1 MPAILSPIRTKE
13 DILFEDSLRP
23 RTFDEFVGQE
33 TVKANLRVFIE
44 AAKKRGEH
52 LDHVLL
58 YGPPGLG
65 KTSLAYIIAKE
76 MGVNIKPTAGPVIER
91 TGDLSAILTNM
102 QSKEVLFIDEIHRLQ
117 PSVEEI
123 LYSAMEDFCLDIVI
137 GQGPGAR
144 SHKLK
149 IKRFTL
155 IGATTRAG
163 RITAPLRGRFG
174 IIHRLDYY
182 KDDDLKQVIHRSA
195 KILKVKIDDEGA
207 GEIAL
212 RSRGTPRVA
221 NRLLRRV
228 RDYVDVKGDGVITAK
243 EARKALDMMEV
254 DSLGLDD
261 VDRKI
266 LSTIIENFGGGP
278 VGIATIAAAIDEEK
292 ETIESIYEPFLMRI
306 GFLDRTIRGRVITPR
321 AYTHLGYEFER
332 SRAHAAGGAR
342 GKKAPAGQKK
352 LFRD

>member
-13 DILFEDSLRP
+13 DVLFEDSLRP

-33 TVKANLRVFIE
+33 KVKSNLRVFIE
-44 AAKKRGEH
+44 AAKKRDEH

-65 KTSLAYIIAKE
+65 KTSLAYLIAKE
-76 MGVNIKPTAGPVIER
+76 MGVGIKPTAGPVIER

-102 QSKEVLFIDEIHRLQ
+102 QTKEVLFIDEIHRLQ

-123 LYSAMEDFCLDIVI
+123 LYSAMEDFSLDIVI

-149 IKRFTL
+149 IKKFTL

-182 KDDDLKQVIHRSA
+182 KDEDLKKVIQRSA
-195 KILKVKIDDEGA
+195 RILKVKVDDEGA
-207 GEIAL
+207 AEIAL

-243 EARKALDMMEV
+243 QAQRALDMMEV
-254 DSLGLDD
+254 DALGLDD

-278 VGIATIAAAIDEEK
+278 VGIGTIAAAIDEEK
-292 ETIESIYEPFLMRI
+292 DTIESIYEPFLMRI
-306 GFLDRTIRGRVITPR
+306 GFLDRTTRGRVITPR
-321 AYTHLGYEFER
+321 AYAHLGYEY
-332 SRAHAAGGAR
+332 AAAGTRA
-342 GKKAPAGQKK
+342 KIKSSGQKK
-352 LFRD
+352 LFKD

>member
-13 DILFEDSLRP
+13 DVLFEDSLRP

-33 TVKANLRVFIE
+33 KVKSNLKVFIE
-44 AAKKRGEH
+44 AAKKRAEH

-65 KTSLAYIIAKE
+65 KTSLAYLIAKE
-76 MGVNIKPTAGPVIER
+76 MGVGMKPTAGPVIER

-123 LYSAMEDFCLDIVI
+123 LYSAMEDFSLDILI

-144 SHKLK
+144 SHKLQ
-149 IKRFTL
+149 IKKFTL

-182 KDDDLKQVIHRSA
+182 KDEDLKKVIQRSA
-195 KILKVKIDDEGA
+195 RILKVKVDEDGA

-228 RDYVDVKGDGVITAK
+228 RDYVDVKGDGVITAR
-243 EARKALDMMEV
+243 EAQRALDMMEV
-254 DSLGLDD
+254 DALGLDD

-278 VGIATIAAAIDEEK
+278 VGIGTIAAAIDEEK
-292 ETIESIYEPFLMRI
+292 DTIESIYEPFLMRI

-321 AYTHLGYEFER
+321 AYAHLGYEYAAAG
-332 SRAHAAGGAR
+332 SRAH
-342 GKKAPAGQKK
+342 GKGRAPGQKK
-352 LFRD
+352 LFKD

>member
-13 DILFEDSLRP
+13 DILFADSLRP

-33 TVKANLRVFIE
+33 KVKANLRVFIE
-44 AAKKRGEH
+44 AARKRDEH

-65 KTSLAYIIAKE
+65 KTSLAYLIAKE
-76 MGVNIKPTAGPVIER
+76 MGVGIKPTAGPVIER

-102 QSKEVLFIDEIHRLQ
+102 QTKEVLFIDEIHRLQ

-123 LYSAMEDFCLDIVI
+123 LYSAMEDFSLDIVI

-149 IKRFTL
+149 IKKFTL

-182 KDDDLKQVIHRSA
+182 RDEDLKKVIQRSA
-195 KILKVKIDDEGA
+195 KILKVKVDDAGA

-228 RDYVDVKGDGVITAK
+228 RDYVDVKGDGAITAR
-243 EARKALDMMEV
+243 EAQRALDMMEV
-254 DSLGLDD
+254 DALGLDD

-278 VGIATIAAAIDEEK
+278 VGIGTIAAAIDEEK
-292 ETIESIYEPFLMRI
+292 DTIESIYEPFLMRI
-306 GFLDRTIRGRVITPR
+306 GFLDRTIRGRVITPK
-321 AYTHLGYEFER
+321 AYAHLGYGYREPG
-332 SRAHAAGGAR
+332 SR
-342 GKKAPAGQKK
+342 GKAGTAGQKK
-352 LFRD
+352 LFKD

>member
-1 MPAILSPIRTKE
+1 MPAILSPVRTRE
-13 DILFEDSLRP
+13 DVLFEDSLRP
-23 RTFDEFVGQE
+23 QTFDEFVGQE
-33 TVKANLRVFIE
+33 KVKANLRVFIE
-44 AAKKRGEH
+44 AARKRGEH

-65 KTSLAYIIAKE
+65 KTSLAYLIAKE
-76 MGVNIKPTAGPVIER
+76 MGVGIKPTAGPVIER

-102 QSKEVLFIDEIHRLQ
+102 QTKEVLFIDEIHRLQ

-123 LYSAMEDFCLDIVI
+123 MYSAMEDFSLDIVI

-149 IKRFTL
+149 IKKFTL

-182 KDDDLKQVIHRSA
+182 KDEDLKKVIQRSA
-195 KILKVKIDDEGA
+195 RILKVKVDDAGA

-243 EARKALDMMEV
+243 EAQRALDMMEV
-254 DSLGLDD
+254 DALGLDD

-266 LSTIIENFGGGP
+266 LSTIVENFGGGP
-278 VGIATIAAAIDEEK
+278 VGIGTIAAAIDEEK
-292 ETIESIYEPFLMRI
+292 DTIESIYEPFLMRI
-306 GFLDRTIRGRVITPR
+306 GFLDRTIRGRVVTPR
-321 AYTHLGYEFER
+321 AYAHLGYD
-332 SRAHAAGGAR
+332 HAAARAR
-342 GKKAPAGQKK
+342 GKGKAPGQKK
-352 LFRD
+352 LFKD

>member
-13 DILFEDSLRP
+13 DVLFEDSLRP

-33 TVKANLRVFIE
+33 KVKSNLKVFIE

-65 KTSLAYIIAKE
+65 KTSLAYLIAKE
-76 MGVNIKPTAGPVIER
+76 MGVGMKPTAGPVIER

-102 QSKEVLFIDEIHRLQ
+102 QTKEVLFIDEIHRLQ

-123 LYSAMEDFCLDIVI
+123 LYSAMEDFSLDILI

-144 SHKLK
+144 SHKLQ
-149 IKRFTL
+149 IKKFTL

-182 KDDDLKQVIHRSA
+182 KDEDLKKVILRSA
-195 KILKVKIDDEGA
+195 KILKVKVDDDGA

-228 RDYVDVKGDGVITAK
+228 RDYVDVKGNGVITAK
-243 EARKALDMMEV
+243 EAQRALDMMEV
-254 DSLGLDD
+254 DALGLDD

-266 LSTIIENFGGGP
+266 LSTIIDNFGGGP
-278 VGIATIAAAIDEEK
+278 VGIGTIAAAIDEEK
-292 ETIESIYEPFLMRI
+292 DTIESIYEPFLMRI
-306 GFLDRTIRGRVITPR
+306 GFLDRTTRGRVITPR
-321 AYTHLGYEFER
+321 AYAHLGYEYAAPR
-332 SRAHAAGGAR
+332 SRAKTRAS
-342 GKKAPAGQKK
+342 GQKK
-352 LFRD
+352 LFKD

>member
-1 MPAILSPIRTKE
+1 MPAILSPIRTRE
-13 DILFEDSLRP
+13 DVLFEDSLRP

-33 TVKANLRVFIE
+33 KVKSNLKVFIE
-44 AAKKRGEH
+44 AARKRDEQ

-65 KTSLAYIIAKE
+65 KTSLAYLIAKE
-76 MGVNIKPTAGPVIER
+76 MGVGMKPTAGPVIER

-102 QSKEVLFIDEIHRLQ
+102 QTKEVLFIDEIHRLQ

-123 LYSAMEDFCLDIVI
+123 LYSAMEDFSLDILI

-149 IKRFTL
+149 IRKFTL

-163 RITAPLRGRFG
+163 RITAPLRSRFG

-182 KDDDLKQVIHRSA
+182 KDEDLKKVIQRSA
-195 KILKVKIDDEGA
+195 KILKVKVDNEGA

-243 EARKALDMMEV
+243 EAQRALDMMEV
-254 DSLGLDD
+254 DVLGLDD

-266 LSTIIENFGGGP
+266 LSTIIDNFGGGP
-278 VGIATIAAAIDEEK
+278 VGIGTIAAAIDEEK
-292 ETIESIYEPFLMRI
+292 DTIESIYEPFLMRI
-306 GFLDRTIRGRVITPR
+306 GFLDRTTRGRVITPR
-321 AYTHLGYEFER
+321 AYAHLGYEY
-332 SRAHAAGGAR
+332 AAAGSR
-342 GKKAPAGQKK
+342 TKTRTSGQKK
-352 LFRD
+352 LFKD

>member
-13 DILFEDSLRP
+13 DVLFEDSLRP

-33 TVKANLRVFIE
+33 KVKSNLKVFIE
-44 AAKKRGEH
+44 AARKRGEH

-65 KTSLAYIIAKE
+65 KTSLAYLIAKE
-76 MGVNIKPTAGPVIER
+76 MGVGMKPTAGPVIER

-102 QSKEVLFIDEIHRLQ
+102 QAKEVLFIDEIHRLQ

-123 LYSAMEDFCLDIVI
+123 LYSAMEDFSLDILI

-144 SHKLK
+144 SHKLQLK
-149 IKRFTL
+149 KFTL

-182 KDDDLKQVIHRSA
+182 KDEDLKKVIQRSA
-195 KILKVKIDDEGA
+195 RILKVKVDEEGA

-228 RDYVDVKGDGVITAK
+228 RDYVDVKGGGVITAQ
-243 EARKALDMMEV
+243 EAQRALDMMEV
-254 DSLGLDD
+254 DALGLDD

-278 VGIATIAAAIDEEK
+278 VGIGTIAAAIDEEK
-292 ETIESIYEPFLMRI
+292 DTIESIYEPFLMRI

-321 AYTHLGYEFER
+321 AYAHLGYECAAAG
-332 SRAHAAGGAR
+332 SRAKTRAS
-342 GKKAPAGQKK
+342 GQKK
-352 LFRD
+352 LFKD

>member
-13 DILFEDSLRP
+13 DVLFEDSLRP

-33 TVKANLRVFIE
+33 KVKSNLKVFIE

-65 KTSLAYIIAKE
+65 KTSLAYLIAKE
-76 MGVNIKPTAGPVIER
+76 MGVGMKPTAGPVIER

-102 QSKEVLFIDEIHRLQ
+102 QTKEVLFIDEIHRLQ

-123 LYSAMEDFCLDIVI
+123 LYSAMEDFSLDILI

-144 SHKLK
+144 SHKLQ
-149 IKRFTL
+149 IKKFTL

-182 KDDDLKQVIHRSA
+182 KDEDLKKVILRSA
-195 KILKVKIDDEGA
+195 KILKVKVDDDGA

-243 EARKALDMMEV
+243 EAQRALDMMEV
-254 DSLGLDD
+254 DALGLDD

-278 VGIATIAAAIDEEK
+278 VGIGTIAAAIDEEK
-292 ETIESIYEPFLMRI
+292 DTIESIYEPFLMRI

-321 AYTHLGYEFER
+321 AYAHLGYEYAAAG
-332 SRAHAAGGAR
+332 SRAKTRAS
-342 GKKAPAGQKK
+342 GQKK
-352 LFRD
+352 LFKD

>member
-1 MPAILSPIRTKE
+1 MTAILTPVRTKE
-13 DILFEDSLRP
+13 DLQFEDSLRP
-23 RTFDEFVGQE
+23 RTFEEFVGQE
-33 TVKANLRVFIE
+33 TVKTNLRIFIE
-44 AAKKRGEH
+44 AAKKREEQ

-65 KTSLAYIIAKE
+65 KTSLAYLIAKE
-76 MGVNIKPTAGPVIER
+76 LGVGIKPTAGPVVER

-102 QSKEVLFIDEIHRLQ
+102 QKKEILFIDEIHRLH
-117 PSVEEI
+117 PSVEEL
-123 LYSAMEDFCLDIVI
+123 LYSAMEDYSLDIII
-137 GQGPGAR
+137 GQGPSAR
-144 SHKLK
+144 SHKLQLRK
-149 IKRFTL
+149 FTL

-182 KDDDLKQVIHRSA
+182 KDEDLKKVIQRSA
-195 KILKVKIDDEGA
+195 KILKVKVDDAGA

-243 EARKALDMMEV
+243 EAQRALDMMEV
-254 DSLGLDD
+254 DALGLDD

-278 VGIATIAAAIDEEK
+278 VGIGTIAAAIDEEK
-292 ETIESIYEPFLMRI
+292 DTIESIYEPFLMRI

-321 AYTHLGYEFER
+321 AYAHLGFEYGPA
-332 SRAHAAGGAR
+332 RAH
-342 GKKAPAGQKK
+342 GKGRAPGQKK
-352 LFRD
+352 LFKD

>member
-13 DILFEDSLRP
+13 DVLFEDSLRP

-33 TVKANLRVFIE
+33 KVKSNLKVFIE
-44 AAKKRGEH
+44 AAKKRDEH

-65 KTSLAYIIAKE
+65 KTSLAYLIAKE
-76 MGVNIKPTAGPVIER
+76 MGVGIKPTAGPVIER

-102 QSKEVLFIDEIHRLQ
+102 QTKEVLFIDEIHRLQ

-123 LYSAMEDFCLDIVI
+123 LYSAMEDFSLDILI

-149 IKRFTL
+149 IKKFTL

-163 RITAPLRGRFG
+163 RITAPLRSRFG

-182 KDDDLKQVIHRSA
+182 KDEDLKKVIQRSA
-195 KILKVKIDDEGA
+195 KILKVKVDDEGA

-243 EARKALDMMEV
+243 EAQMA
-254 DSLGLDD
+254 
-261 VDRKI
+261 
-266 LSTIIENFGGGP
+266 
-278 VGIATIAAAIDEEK
+278 
-292 ETIESIYEPFLMRI
+292 
-306 GFLDRTIRGRVITPR
+306 
-321 AYTHLGYEFER
+321 
-332 SRAHAAGGAR
+332 
-342 GKKAPAGQKK
+342 
-352 LFRD
+352 

>member
-1 MPAILSPIRTKE
+1 MPAILSPVRTKE

-44 AAKKRGEH
+44 AARKRGEH

-65 KTSLAYIIAKE
+65 KTSLAYLIAKE
-76 MGVNIKPTAGPVIER
+76 MGVAIKPTAGPVIER

-102 QSKEVLFIDEIHRLQ
+102 QTKEVLFIDEIHRLQ

-123 LYSAMEDFCLDIVI
+123 LYSAMEDFSLDIVI

-149 IKRFTL
+149 IRKFTL

-182 KDDDLKQVIHRSA
+182 KDEDLQKVIQRSA
-195 KILKVKIDDEGA
+195 KILKVKIDDPGA
-207 GEIAL
+207 AEIAL

-228 RDYVDVKGDGVITAK
+228 RDYVDVKGDGVITAR
-243 EARKALDMMEV
+243 EAQRALDMMEV

-278 VGIATIAAAIDEEK
+278 VGIGTIAAAIDEEK
-292 ETIESIYEPFLMRI
+292 DTIESIYEPFLMRI
-306 GFLDRTIRGRVITPR
+306 GFLDRTNRGRVITPR
-321 AYTHLGYEFER
+321 AYAHLGYGLSEPR
-332 SRAHAAGGAR
+332 SR
-342 GKKAPAGQKK
+342 GKGKPAGQKK
-352 LFRD
+352 LFGD

>member
-1 MPAILSPIRTKE
+1 MPAILTPVRTRE
-13 DILFEDSLRP
+13 DVLFEDSLRP
-23 RTFDEFVGQE
+23 RSFDEFVGQE
-33 TVKANLRVFIE
+33 TVKANLKVFIE
-44 AAKKRGEH
+44 AARKRAEH

-65 KTSLAYIIAKE
+65 KTSLAYLIARE
-76 MGVNIKPTAGPVIER
+76 LGVGMKPTSGPVIER
-91 TGDLSAILTNM
+91 AGDLSAILTNL
-102 QSKEVLFIDEIHRLQ
+102 QEKEVLFIDEIHRLH

-123 LYSAMEDFCLDIVI
+123 LYSAMEDFSLDIVI
-137 GQGPGAR
+137 GQGPSAR

-149 IKRFTL
+149 IRKFTL

-182 KDDDLKQVIHRSA
+182 RDEDLQEVIKRSA
-195 KILKVKIDDEGA
+195 GLLKVRIDDEGA
-207 GEIAL
+207 RAVAA

-228 RDYVDVKGDGVITAK
+228 RDFVDVHGDGAITGA
-243 EARKALDMMEV
+243 EARAALDRMEV
-254 DSLGLDD
+254 DAVGLDD

-278 VGIATIAAAIDEEK
+278 VGISTIAAAIDEEK
-292 ETIESIYEPFLMRI
+292 DTIESIYEPFLMRI
-306 GFLDRTIRGRVITPR
+306 GFLDRTIRGRCVTPK
-321 AYTHLGYEFER
+321 AYRHLGYPEEDPR
-332 SRAHAAGGAR
+332 KRGTRAGS
-342 GKKAPAGQKK
+342 QKK
-352 LFRD
+352 LF

>member
-1 MPAILSPIRTKE
+1 MTKNSAPIEAVLNPVRTKE
-13 DILFEDSLRP
+13 DLLFEDNLRP
-23 RTFDEFVGQE
+23 RSFEEFIGQE
-33 TVKANLRVFIE
+33 NIKANLKIFIE
-44 AAKKRGEH
+44 AARKRDEH

-65 KTSLAYIIAKE
+65 KTSLAYLIAKE
-76 MGVNIKPTAGPVIER
+76 MGVGIKPTSGPVIER
-91 TGDLSAILTNM
+91 AGDLSAILTNL
-102 QSKEVLFIDEIHRLQ
+102 QPKEVLFIDEIHRLH

-123 LYSAMEDFCLDIVI
+123 LYSAMEDFNLDIMI

-144 SHKLK
+144 SHKLRLK
-149 IKRFTL
+149 KFCL

-182 KDDDLKQVIHRSA
+182 GDEDLKTIIRRSA
-195 KILKVKIDDEGA
+195 SLLDVDIDHDGA
-207 GEIAL
+207 LQVAR

-228 RDYVDVKGDGVITAK
+228 RDSAEVIADGRITTA
-243 EARKALDMMEV
+243 EADQALDMMEV

-266 LSTIIENFGGGP
+266 LGTIIENFAWGP
-278 VGIATIAAAIDEEK
+278 VGINTIAAAIDEEK
-292 ETIESIYEPFLMRI
+292 DTIESIYEPFLMRI
-306 GFLDRTIRGRVITPR
+306 GFLERTTRGRRVTPR
-321 AYTHLGYEFER
+321 AYAHLGY
-332 SRAHAAGGAR
+332 AAPGSPNEPQGD
-342 GKKAPAGQKK
+342 
-352 LFRD
+352 LFPKS

>member
-33 TVKANLRVFIE
+33 KVKANLKVFIE
-44 AAKKRGEH
+44 AAKKRDEH

-65 KTSLAYIIAKE
+65 KTSLAYLIAKE
-76 MGVNIKPTAGPVIER
+76 MGVGIKPTAGPVIER

-102 QSKEVLFIDEIHRLQ
+102 QTKEVLFIDEIHRLQ

-123 LYSAMEDFCLDIVI
+123 LYSAMEDFSLDIVI

-149 IKRFTL
+149 IKKFTL

-182 KDDDLKQVIHRSA
+182 QDEDLKKVIQRSA
-195 KILKVKIDDEGA
+195 RILKVKVDDAGA

-243 EARKALDMMEV
+243 EAQRALDMMEV
-254 DSLGLDD
+254 DALGLDD

-278 VGIATIAAAIDEEK
+278 VGIGTIAAAIDEEK
-292 ETIESIYEPFLMRI
+292 DTIESIYEPFLMRI

-321 AYTHLGYEFER
+321 AYAHLGYEYHEPG
-332 SRAHAAGGAR
+332 HR
-342 GKKAPAGQKK
+342 GKAKPDVQKK
-352 LFRD
+352 LFKD

>member
-13 DILFEDSLRP
+13 DVLFEDSLRP
-23 RTFDEFVGQE
+23 RTFEEFVGQE
-33 TVKANLRVFIE
+33 KVKSNLKVFIE

-65 KTSLAYIIAKE
+65 KTSLAYLIAKE
-76 MGVNIKPTAGPVIER
+76 MGVGMKPTAGPVIER

-102 QSKEVLFIDEIHRLQ
+102 QTKEVLFIDEIHRLQ

-123 LYSAMEDFCLDIVI
+123 LYSAMEDFSLDILI

-144 SHKLK
+144 SHKLQ
-149 IKRFTL
+149 IKKFTL

-182 KDDDLKQVIHRSA
+182 KDEDLKKVIQRSA
-195 KILKVKIDDEGA
+195 RILKVKVDEDGA
-207 GEIAL
+207 SEIAL

-228 RDYVDVKGDGVITAK
+228 RDYVDVKGGGVITAS
-243 EARKALDMMEV
+243 EARRALDMMEV

-278 VGIATIAAAIDEEK
+278 VGVGTIAAAIDEEK
-292 ETIESIYEPFLMRI
+292 DTIECIYEPFLMRV

-321 AYTHLGYEFER
+321 AYAHLGYEYGG
-332 SRAHAAGGAR
+332 AGPRAR
-342 GKKAPAGQKK
+342 GKGKAPGQKK
-352 LFRD
+352 LFKD

>member
-1 MPAILSPIRTKE
+1 MPAILTPVRTKE
-13 DILFEDSLRP
+13 DLLFEDSLRP
-23 RTFDEFVGQE
+23 RSFAEFIGQE
-33 TVKANLRVFIE
+33 TIKSNLKVFID
-44 AAKKRGEH
+44 AAMKRGEH

-65 KTSLAYIIAKE
+65 KTSLAYLIAKE
-76 MGVNIKPTAGPVIER
+76 LGVGIKPTSGPVIER
-91 TGDLSAILTNM
+91 TGDLSAILSNL
-102 QSKEVLFIDEIHRLQ
+102 QEKEVLFIDEIHRLH

-123 LYSAMEDFCLDIVI
+123 LYSAMEDFRLDIIV

-144 SHKLK
+144 SHKLR
-149 IKRFTL
+149 IKKFTL

-182 KDDDLKQVIHRSA
+182 RDEDIEEVILRSSS
-195 KILKVKIDDEGA
+195 ILKVRVDEGGA
-207 GEIAL
+207 REIAL

-228 RDYVDVKGDGVITAK
+228 RDYADVKGDGVITAGS
-243 EARKALDMMEV
+243 ARRALDMMEV
-254 DSLGLDD
+254 DSAGLDD

-278 VGIATIAAAIDEEK
+278 VGIGTIAAAIDEEK
-292 ETIESIYEPFLMRI
+292 DTIESIYEPFLMRI
-306 GFLDRTIRGRVITPR
+306 GFLERTIRGRKITPR
-321 AYTHLGYEFER
+321 AYGHLGYP
-332 SRAHAAGGAR
+332 HAEGPKRPRHGQS
-342 GKKAPAGQKK
+342 QKK
-352 LFRD
+352 LFKD

>member
-13 DILFEDSLRP
+13 DVLFEDSLRP

-33 TVKANLRVFIE
+33 KVKSNLKIFIE
-44 AAKKRGEH
+44 AAKKRDEQ

-65 KTSLAYIIAKE
+65 KTSLAYLIAKE
-76 MGVNIKPTAGPVIER
+76 MGVGIKPTAGPVIER

-102 QSKEVLFIDEIHRLQ
+102 QTKEVLFIDEIHRLQ

-123 LYSAMEDFCLDIVI
+123 LYSAMEDFSLDIVI

-149 IKRFTL
+149 IKKFTL

-182 KDDDLKQVIHRSA
+182 KDEDLKKVIQRSA
-195 KILKVKIDDEGA
+195 KILKVKVDDAGA

-228 RDYVDVKGDGVITAK
+228 RDYVDVKGDGTITAK
-243 EARKALDMMEV
+243 ESQRALDMMEV
-254 DSLGLDD
+254 DALGLDD

-278 VGIATIAAAIDEEK
+278 VGIGTIAAAIDEEK
-292 ETIESIYEPFLMRI
+292 DTIESIYEPFLMRI
-306 GFLDRTIRGRVITPR
+306 GFLDRTIRGRVITPK
-321 AYTHLGYEFER
+321 AYAHLGYAYREPG
-332 SRAHAAGGAR
+332 SR
-342 GKKAPAGQKK
+342 GKARPSGQKK
-352 LFRD
+352 LFKD

>member
-1 MPAILSPIRTKE
+1 MPAILSPVRTKE
-13 DILFEDSLRP
+13 DVLFEDSLRP

-33 TVKANLRVFIE
+33 KVKANLRIFIE
-44 AAKKRGEH
+44 AARKRDEQ

-65 KTSLAYIIAKE
+65 KTSLAYLIAKE
-76 MGVNIKPTAGPVIER
+76 MGVGIKPTAGPVIER

-102 QSKEVLFIDEIHRLQ
+102 QTKEVLFIDEIHRLQ

-123 LYSAMEDFCLDIVI
+123 LYSAMEDFSLDIVI

-182 KDDDLKQVIHRSA
+182 KDEDLKKVIQRSA
-195 KILKVKIDDEGA
+195 GILKVKVDDAGA

-243 EARKALDMMEV
+243 EAQRALDMMEV

-278 VGIATIAAAIDEEK
+278 VGVGTIAAAIDEEK
-292 ETIESIYEPFLMRI
+292 DTIESIYEPFLMRI
-306 GFLDRTIRGRVITPR
+306 GFLDRTIRGRVITPK
-321 AYTHLGYEFER
+321 AYAHLGYDAR
-332 SRAHAAGGAR
+332 AAGGR
-342 GKKAPAGQKK
+342 GKARASGQNK
-352 LFRD
+352 LFKD

>member
-13 DILFEDSLRP
+13 DVLFEDSLRP

-33 TVKANLRVFIE
+33 KVKSNLKVFIE
-44 AAKKRGEH
+44 AAKKRDEH

-65 KTSLAYIIAKE
+65 KTSLAYLIAKE
-76 MGVNIKPTAGPVIER
+76 MGVGIKPTAGPVIER

-102 QSKEVLFIDEIHRLQ
+102 QTKEILFIDEIHRLQ

-123 LYSAMEDFCLDIVI
+123 LYSAMEDFSLDILI

-149 IKRFTL
+149 IKKFTL

-163 RITAPLRGRFG
+163 RITAPLRSRFG

-182 KDDDLKQVIHRSA
+182 KDEDLKKVILRSA
-195 KILKVKIDDEGA
+195 KILKVKVDEEGA

-228 RDYVDVKGDGVITAK
+228 RDYVDVKGNGVITAK
-243 EARKALDMMEV
+243 EAQRALDMMEV
-254 DSLGLDD
+254 DALGLDD

-266 LSTIIENFGGGP
+266 LSTIIDNFGGGP
-278 VGIATIAAAIDEEK
+278 VGIGTIAAAIDEEK
-292 ETIESIYEPFLMRI
+292 DTIESIYEPFLMRI
-306 GFLDRTIRGRVITPR
+306 GFLDRTTRGRVITPR
-321 AYTHLGYEFER
+321 AYAHLGYEY
-332 SRAHAAGGAR
+332 AAAGSRVKTRAS
-342 GKKAPAGQKK
+342 GQKK
-352 LFRD
+352 LFKD

>member
-13 DILFEDSLRP
+13 DVLFEDSLRP
-23 RTFDEFVGQE
+23 KTFDEFVGQDK
-33 TVKANLRVFIE
+33 VKANLRIFIE
-44 AAKKRGEH
+44 AARKRDEH

-65 KTSLAYIIAKE
+65 KTSLAYLIAKE
-76 MGVNIKPTAGPVIER
+76 MGVGIKPTSGPVIER
-91 TGDLSAILTNM
+91 AGDLSAILTNM
-102 QSKEVLFIDEIHRLQ
+102 QTKEVLFIDEIHRLQ
-117 PSVEEI
+117 ASVEEI
-123 LYSAMEDFCLDIVI
+123 LYSAMEDFSLDIVI

-149 IKRFTL
+149 IKKFTL

-182 KDDDLKQVIHRSA
+182 QDEDLKKVIQRSA
-195 KILKVKIDDEGA
+195 RILKVKVDDAGA

-228 RDYVDVKGDGVITAK
+228 RDYVDVKGDGVITAR
-243 EARKALDMMEV
+243 EAQRALDMMEV
-254 DSLGLDD
+254 DALGLDD

-278 VGIATIAAAIDEEK
+278 VGIGTIAAAIDEEK
-292 ETIESIYEPFLMRI
+292 DTIESIYEPFLMRI
-306 GFLDRTIRGRVITPR
+306 GFLDRTIRGRVVTPK
-321 AYTHLGYEFER
+321 AYAHLGYEGPQAGR
-332 SRAHAAGGAR
+332 SGRARAS
-342 GKKAPAGQKK
+342 GQRK

>member
-1 MPAILSPIRTKE
+1 MPAILSPIRTRE
-13 DILFEDSLRP
+13 DVLFEDSLRP

-33 TVKANLRVFIE
+33 KVKSNLKVFIE
-44 AAKKRGEH
+44 AAKKRDEQ

-65 KTSLAYIIAKE
+65 KTSLAYLIAKE
-76 MGVNIKPTAGPVIER
+76 MAVSIKPTAGPVIER

-102 QSKEVLFIDEIHRLQ
+102 QTKEVLFIDEIHRLQ

-123 LYSAMEDFCLDIVI
+123 LYSAMEDFSLDILI

-149 IKRFTL
+149 IKKFTL

-163 RITAPLRGRFG
+163 RITAPLRSRFG

-182 KDDDLKQVIHRSA
+182 KDEDLKKVIQRSA
-195 KILKVKIDDEGA
+195 RILKVKVDDEGA

-243 EARKALDMMEV
+243 EAQRALDMMEV
-254 DSLGLDD
+254 DVLGLDD

-266 LSTIIENFGGGP
+266 LSTIIDNFGGGP
-278 VGIATIAAAIDEEK
+278 VGIGTIAAAIDEEK
-292 ETIESIYEPFLMRI
+292 DTIESIYEPFLMRI
-306 GFLDRTIRGRVITPR
+306 GFLDRTTRGRVITPR
-321 AYTHLGYEFER
+321 AYAHLGYEYAAAA
-332 SRAHAAGGAR
+332 SRAH
-342 GKKAPAGQKK
+342 GKGRAPGQKK
-352 LFRD
+352 LFKD

>member
-33 TVKANLRVFIE
+33 KVKSNLKVFIE
-44 AAKKRGEH
+44 AARKRDEQ

-65 KTSLAYIIAKE
+65 KTSLAYLIAKE
-76 MGVNIKPTAGPVIER
+76 MGVGIKPTAGPVIER

-102 QSKEVLFIDEIHRLQ
+102 QTKEILFIDEIHRLQ

-123 LYSAMEDFCLDIVI
+123 LYSAMEDFSLDILI

-149 IKRFTL
+149 IKKFTL

-163 RITAPLRGRFG
+163 RITAPLRSRFG

-182 KDDDLKQVIHRSA
+182 KDEDLKKVIQRSA
-195 KILKVKIDDEGA
+195 NILKVKVDDEGA
-207 GEIAL
+207 AEIAL

-228 RDYVDVKGDGVITAK
+228 RDYVDVKGAGVITAK
-243 EARKALDMMEV
+243 EAQRALDMMEV
-254 DSLGLDD
+254 DVLGLDD

-266 LSTIIENFGGGP
+266 LSTIIDNFGGGP
-278 VGIATIAAAIDEEK
+278 VGIGTIAAAIDEEK
-292 ETIESIYEPFLMRI
+292 DTIESIYEPFLMRI
-306 GFLDRTIRGRVITPR
+306 GFLDRTTRGRVITPR
-321 AYTHLGYEFER
+321 AYAHLGYKFGQ
-332 SRAHAAGGAR
+332 AKPR
-342 GKKAPAGQKK
+342 GKTKPSGQKT
-352 LFRD
+352 LFKG

>member
-33 TVKANLRVFIE
+33 KVKANLKVFIE
-44 AAKKRGEH
+44 AAKKRDEH

-65 KTSLAYIIAKE
+65 KTSLAYLIAKE
-76 MGVNIKPTAGPVIER
+76 MGVGIKPTAGPVIER

-102 QSKEVLFIDEIHRLQ
+102 QTKEVLFIDEIHRLQ

-123 LYSAMEDFCLDIVI
+123 LYSAMEDFSLDIVI

-149 IKRFTL
+149 IKKFTL

-182 KDDDLKQVIHRSA
+182 QDEDLKKVIQRSA
-195 KILKVKIDDEGA
+195 KILKVKIDDAGA

-228 RDYVDVKGDGVITAK
+228 RDYVDVKGDGAITAK
-243 EARKALDMMEV
+243 EAQRALDMMEV
-254 DSLGLDD
+254 DALGLDD

-278 VGIATIAAAIDEEK
+278 VGIGTIAAAIDEEK
-292 ETIESIYEPFLMRI
+292 DTIESIYEPFLMRI
-306 GFLDRTIRGRVITPR
+306 GFLDRTIRGRVITPK
-321 AYTHLGYEFER
+321 AYAHLGYAHREPG
-332 SRAHAAGGAR
+332 SRGRA
-342 GKKAPAGQKK
+342 KPTGQKK
-352 LFRD
+352 LFKD